1 LRGPADGAKGKRMYE
16 FIKGRLTEKNPT
28 YAVIE
33 ANGIGYVL
41 NISLHTYTQLKE
53 EEDCMLLVHL
63 VVREDAMVLYGFADA
78 GERDLFRHL
87 ISVSGV
93 GPNTARMIL
102 SSIPP
107 SEIAQAIVQGNAPLL
122 QSIKGIGS
130 KTAQRLIIDLK
141 DKLSKDLIP
150 YEKLP
155 GGYNTKKEEAL
166 SGLIILGFSKM
177 MAEKAL
183 SKVIEKE
190 GSALPVEQLIRHAL
204 KIL

>member
-1 LRGPADGAKGKRMYE
+1 MYE

>member
-1 LRGPADGAKGKRMYE
+1 MYE
-16 FIKGRLTEKNPT
+16 FIKGRLTEKTPT

-33 ANGIGYVL
+33 ANGIGYL
-41 NISLHTYTQLKE
+41 LHISLHTYSQLKE
-53 EEDCMLLVHL
+53 DEHCTLLVHL
-63 VVREDAMVLYGFADA
+63 VVREDALILFGFSGDD
-78 GERDLFRHL
+78 ERELFRQL
-87 ISVSGV
+87 ISVSGI

-102 SSIPP
+102 SSLHPQ
-107 SEIAQAIVQGNAPLL
+107 EIVQAIVLGNVSLL
-122 QSIKGIGS
+122 QSIKGIGG
-130 KTAQRLIIDLK
+130 KTAQRLIVELK

-155 GGYNTKKEEAL
+155 GGYNTKKDEAL

-177 MAEKAL
+177 VAEKAL
-183 SKVIEKE
+183 TKVIEKE

>member
-1 LRGPADGAKGKRMYE
+1 MYE
-16 FIKGRLTEKNPT
+16 FIRGRLTEKTPT

-33 ANGIGYVL
+33 TGGIGYL
-41 NISLHTYTQLKE
+41 LHISLYTYAQLKE
-53 EEDCMLLVHL
+53 NENCSLFVHM
-63 VVREDAMVLYGFADA
+63 VVREDAMLFFGFAGAD
-78 GERDLFRHL
+78 ERELFRQL
-87 ISVSGV
+87 ISVSGI

-102 SSIPP
+102 SSLQP
-107 SEIAQAIVQGNAPLL
+107 SEIIQAIVLGNTPLL

-130 KTAQRLIIDLK
+130 KTAQRLIVELK

-150 YEKLP
+150 NEKLP
-155 GGYNTKKEEAL
+155 DEYNTRKDEAL

-183 SKVIEKE
+183 TKVIEKE
-190 GSALPVEQLIRHAL
+190 GSALPVEQMIRYAL

>member
-1 LRGPADGAKGKRMYE
+1 MYE
-16 FIKGRLTEKNPT
+16 FIRGRLTEKTPT

-33 ANGIGYVL
+33 TGGIGYL
-41 NISLHTYTQLKE
+41 LHISLHTYAQLKE
-53 EEDCMLLVHL
+53 NESCSLFVHM
-63 VVREDAMVLYGFADA
+63 VVREDAMLFFGFAGAD
-78 GERDLFRHL
+78 ERELFRQL
-87 ISVSGV
+87 ISVSGI

-102 SSIPP
+102 SSLQP
-107 SEIAQAIVQGNAPLL
+107 SEIIQAIVLGNTPLL

-130 KTAQRLIIDLK
+130 KTAQRLIVELK

-150 YEKLP
+150 NEKLP
-155 GGYNTKKEEAL
+155 DEYNTRKDEAL

-177 MAEKAL
+177 VAEKAL
-183 SKVIEKE
+183 TKVIEKE

>member
-1 LRGPADGAKGKRMYE
+1 
-16 FIKGRLTEKNPT
+16 
-28 YAVIE
+28 
-33 ANGIGYVL
+33 
-41 NISLHTYTQLKE
+41 
-53 EEDCMLLVHL
+53 MLLVHM
-63 VVREDAMVLYGFADA
+63 VVREDAMILFGFAQA
-78 GERDLFRHL
+78 EERELFRQL

-102 SSIPP
+102 SSVQP
-107 SEIAQAIVQGNAPLL
+107 SEIIQAIVTGNAPLL

-130 KTAQRLIIDLK
+130 KTAQRLIVDLK
-141 DKLSKDLIP
+141 DKLSKDLMP

-155 GGYNTKKEEAL
+155 GGYNTKKDEAL

-177 MAEKAL
+177 VAEKAL
-183 SKVIEKE
+183 TKVIEKE

>member
-1 LRGPADGAKGKRMYE
+1 MYE
-16 FIKGRLTEKNPT
+16 FIKGRLTEKNPA

-33 ANGIGYVL
+33 ANGIGYLL
-41 NISLHTYTQLKE
+41 NISLHTYSQLKE
-53 EEDCMLLVHL
+53 DENCMLLVHL
-63 VVREDAMVLYGFADA
+63 VVREDAMILFGFAEAD
-78 GERDLFRHL
+78 ERELFRQL

-102 SSIPP
+102 SSVQPG
-107 SEIAQAIVQGNAPLL
+107 EIAQAIVTGNAPLL

-130 KTAQRLIIDLK
+130 KTAQRLIVELK
-141 DKLSKDLIP
+141 DKLSKDLMP
-150 YEKLP
+150 YEKMP
-155 GGYNTKKEEAL
+155 GGHNTKRDEAL

-177 MAEKAL
+177 VAEKAL
-183 SKVIEKE
+183 TKVIEKE

>member
-1 LRGPADGAKGKRMYE
+1 MYE
-16 FIKGRLTEKNPT
+16 FIKGRLTEKTPT

-33 ANGIGYVL
+33 ANGVGYLL
-41 NISLHTYTQLKE
+41 NISLHTYSQLKE
-53 EEDCMLLVHL
+53 DEHCTLLVHL
-63 VVREDAMVLYGFADA
+63 VVREDAMILFGFSGAD
-78 GERDLFRHL
+78 ERELFRQL
-87 ISVSGV
+87 ISVSGI

-102 SSIPP
+102 SSVQPQ
-107 SEIAQAIVQGNAPLL
+107 EIIQAIVVGNAPLL

-130 KTAQRLIIDLK
+130 KTAQRLIIELK

-155 GGYNTKKEEAL
+155 GGHNTKKEEAL

-177 MAEKAL
+177 VAEKAL
-183 SKVIEKE
+183 AKVIERE

>member
-1 LRGPADGAKGKRMYE
+1 MYE
-16 FIKGRLTEKNPT
+16 FIKGRLTEKTPT

-33 ANGIGYVL
+33 ANGIGYL
-41 NISLHTYTQLKE
+41 LHISLNTYSQL
-53 EEDCMLLVHL
+53 EEDSHCCLLVHL
-63 VVREDAMVLYGFADA
+63 VVREDAMILFGFSGAD
-78 GERDLFRHL
+78 ERELFRQL
-87 ISVSGV
+87 ISVSGI

-102 SSIPP
+102 SSVQP
-107 SEIAQAIVQGNAPLL
+107 SEIIQAIAQGNAPLL

-130 KTAQRLIIDLK
+130 KTAQRLIVELK

-155 GGYNTKKEEAL
+155 GGHNTKKEEAL

-177 MAEKAL
+177 IAEKAL
-183 SKVIEKE
+183 TKVIEKE

>member
-1 LRGPADGAKGKRMYE
+1 MYE
-16 FIKGRLTEKNPT
+16 FIKGKLTEKTPT

-33 ANGIGYVL
+33 ANGIGYL
-41 NISLHTYTQLKE
+41 LHISLHTYSQLKE
-53 EEDCMLLVHL
+53 DEHCTLLVHM
-63 VVREDAMVLYGFADA
+63 VVREDAMILFGFSGAD
-78 GERDLFRHL
+78 ERELFRQL

-102 SSIPP
+102 SSVQPQ
-107 SEIAQAIVQGNAPLL
+107 EIIQAIVVGNASLL

-130 KTAQRLIIDLK
+130 KTAQRLIIELK
-141 DKLSKDLIP
+141 DKVSKDLIP

-155 GGYNTKKEEAL
+155 GGHNTKKEEAL

-177 MAEKAL
+177 VAEKAL
-183 SKVIEKE
+183 AKVIERE

>member
-1 LRGPADGAKGKRMYE
+1 MYE
-16 FIKGRLTEKNPT
+16 FIRGRLTEKTPT

-33 ANGIGYVL
+33 TGGIGYL
-41 NISLHTYTQLKE
+41 LHISLHTYAQLKE
-53 EEDCMLLVHL
+53 NESCSLFVHM
-63 VVREDAMVLYGFADA
+63 VVREDAMLFFGFAGAD
-78 GERDLFRHL
+78 ERELFRQL
-87 ISVSGV
+87 ISVSGI

-102 SSIPP
+102 SSLQP
-107 SEIAQAIVQGNAPLL
+107 SEIIQAIVLGNTPLL

-130 KTAQRLIIDLK
+130 KTAQRLIVELK

-150 YEKLP
+150 NEKLP
-155 GGYNTKKEEAL
+155 DEYNTRKDEAL

-183 SKVIEKE
+183 TKVIEKE
-190 GSALPVEQLIRHAL
+190 GSALPVEQMIRYAL